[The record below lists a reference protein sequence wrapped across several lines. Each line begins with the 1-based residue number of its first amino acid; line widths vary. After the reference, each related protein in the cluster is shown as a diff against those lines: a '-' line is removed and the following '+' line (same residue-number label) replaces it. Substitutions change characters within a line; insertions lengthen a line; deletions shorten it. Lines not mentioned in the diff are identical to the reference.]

1 MALCYARWT
10 YLQEQEYR
18 DQTIIKLDDDDNNWD
33 LYASIILLNPGEC
46 RTTVQRANGYV
57 NFSQIKSPLFY

>member
-33 LYASIILLNPGEC
+33 LYASIILLNPG
-46 RTTVQRANGYV
+46 V
-57 NFSQIKSPLFY
+57 